1 MRLNVPVTGFLI
13 GIFLPLI
20 GMFIMYNL
28 WGHSEGFFEF
38 MRSLTKLK
46 GMAAKVLT
54 LSLLINL
61 VPFVYFNFKRIDYAM
76 RGVVIATML
85 YAVLIVLIKFVW

>member
-1 MRLNVPVTGFLI
+1 MRLNVPITGFIL
-13 GIFLPLI
+13 GIFLPVI

-28 WGHSEGFFEF
+28 WGHREGFFEF
-38 MRSLTKLK
+38 MSSLTKLK

-61 VPFVYFNFKRIDYAM
+61 VPFVYFNFKRLDYAM
-76 RGVVIATML
+76 RGVVVATML